1 MLNHYLDI
9 GKNQIEIAR
18 LLKWNKYS
26 ISKELKR
33 DILNGEYFSS
43 VIQSNYF
50 QMRLCSKP
58 KGKNVIYFCINM

>member
-18 LLKWNKYS
+18 LLKWNKSS
-26 ISKELKR
+26 ISRELKM
-33 DILNGEYFSS
+33 DILKGEYFSS

-50 QMRLCSKP
+50 QMRFCSKP
-58 KGKNVIYFCINM
+58 KEKNM